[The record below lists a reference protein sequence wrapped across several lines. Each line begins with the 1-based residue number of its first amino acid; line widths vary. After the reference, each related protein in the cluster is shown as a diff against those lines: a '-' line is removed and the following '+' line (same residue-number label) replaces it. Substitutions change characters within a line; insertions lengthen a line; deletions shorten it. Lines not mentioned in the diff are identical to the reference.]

1 MGGAEGEW
9 RETNARFEGPA
20 VRQLEAAFVAAWA
33 EATGELLTGR
43 VTLDTYEGA
52 STAERSRRSCS
63 RASSLGHVK
72 GAFTGA
78 LRDRVG
84 RFQHADGGTLFLDE
98 IAEIPLAHQ
107 AKLLRVLQEGQFERV
122 GDDRTRTVN
131 VRLIAATNRDL
142 RAEVAAGRFRQDLF
156 YRISVFPL
164 ELPPLRQRPED
175 IPALAHHFASLFT
188 AQLNRPTVRLTHED
202 AALLMQYDWPGN
214 VRELQN
220 VMERAII
227 LARGS
232 RLRLDLAL
240 AYGSLQPLA
249 SDPTTETPPASAPE
263 KLIRREE
270 LKGLE
275 RDSIIAALERAHR
288 RVSGPGGAAALLGV
302 NPNTLTSRM
311 RSLGIKRKG

>member
-1 MGGAEGEW
+1 MRVNCGSIPAEL
-9 RETNARFEGPA
+9 FES
-20 VRQLEAAFVAAWA
+20 EFF
-33 EATGELLTGR
+33 
-43 VTLDTYEGA
+43 
-52 STAERSRRSCS
+52 
-63 RASSLGHVK
+63 GHVK

-98 IAEIPLAHQ
+98 IGEIPLAHQ

-131 VRLIAATNRDL
+131 VRLVAATNRDL

-164 ELPPLRQRPED
+164 ELPPLRRRRED
-175 IPALAHHFASLFT
+175 IPALAHHFASRF
-188 AQLNRPTVRLTHED
+188 AARLNRPTVRLTNDD

-227 LARGS
+227 LAKGS

-240 AYGSLQPLA
+240 AYGSVQPLA
-249 SDPTTETPPASAPE
+249 SDPMTETPPASAPE
-263 KLIRREE
+263 KRHSPAR
-270 LKGLE
+270 
-275 RDSIIAALERAHR
+275 
-288 RVSGPGGAAALLGV
+288 
-302 NPNTLTSRM
+302 N
-311 RSLGIKRKG
+311 